1 MMMNVFYIHLKI
13 PLNDVNISNST
24 SQLWLQAVFPSELM
38 LKLINTTNV
47 ALRMSPALLSS
58 HTKGKVSSWH
68 HTTLV
73 LLAPVWEG
81 CQCLLWGL
89 QEQAEKNVQDKFEHT
104 LSKSAKSCLRTSETG
119 NFKYSANSSIPILPP
134 LEELAIEAYSSKC
147 LRMPSQ
153 SNLNREL

>member
-1 MMMNVFYIHLKI
+1 M
-13 PLNDVNISNST
+13 T
-24 SQLWLQAVFPSELM
+24 SHYVGSSRTGLRRLSVS
-38 LKLINTTNV
+38 
-47 ALRMSPALLSS
+47 ALRS
-58 HTKGKVSSWH
+58 
-68 HTTLV
+68 
-73 LLAPVWEG
+73 E
-81 CQCLLWGL
+81 
-89 QEQAEKNVQDKFEHT
+89 EQAEKNAKDKFEHT